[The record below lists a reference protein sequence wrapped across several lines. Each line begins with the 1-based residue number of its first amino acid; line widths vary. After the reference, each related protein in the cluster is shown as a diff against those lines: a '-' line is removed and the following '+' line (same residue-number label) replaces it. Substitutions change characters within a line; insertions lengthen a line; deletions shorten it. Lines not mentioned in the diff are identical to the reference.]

1 MKNEKKWEK
10 IAFSDAFEI
19 NPKVDLVKGR
29 IYPFINMDAVNQN
42 NRNVFRSEYREY
54 TGSGSKYISDDTLM
68 ARITPCLEN
77 GKIAGYKSSEKEEEI
92 AFGSTEFI
100 VIRGKKGLTDNT
112 FAYYVTRWMK
122 FRKYAIAQMTGSS
135 GRQRVPV
142 DSLKGFS
149 FYLPPLPTQEQIA
162 DILSTL
168 DNKIELNQ
176 QMNQT
181 LENIARAI
189 FKSWFVDFDPVY
201 AKMEGR
207 DYPLPADIMDLFP
220 DELVE
225 SELGVIPKGWKIQ
238 PLSEIINLIGGGTPK
253 TSVSE
258 FWNGNI
264 PWFSVNDVPDE
275 SDIFVINTKNKITE
289 MGLNSSSTHVLRFG
303 TTIISA
309 RGSVG
314 KCAMVGTPMAM
325 NQSCYGIQGKE
336 GFSDNFIYF
345 LIRSNV
351 SDFQKRGHGSVFN
364 TITKSTFESIDV
376 IIPDINVVQGY
387 QSISNIFLLRIL
399 NNVNQNQILSKTRD
413 NLLPKL
419 INGEIKI

>member
-1 MKNEKKWEK
+1 
-10 IAFSDAFEI
+10 
-19 NPKVDLVKGR
+19 
-29 IYPFINMDAVNQN
+29 
-42 NRNVFRSEYREY
+42 
-54 TGSGSKYISDDTLM
+54 
-68 ARITPCLEN
+68 
-77 GKIAGYKSSEKEEEI
+77 
-92 AFGSTEFI
+92 
-100 VIRGKKGLTDNT
+100 
-112 FAYYVTRWMK
+112 
-122 FRKYAIAQMTGSS
+122 MTGSS